1 MAESTECPTLTSP
14 KYSPKSWPTPNV
26 FNGKPDT
33 ERIGEFEQCFREL
46 IHGFEMCQIKC
57 GLILAY
63 FFLDAETR
71 NPPNI
76 LKILD
81 NILPDI
87 IGKLIELVTSVE
99 EAYQNQDLSSI
110 DMRYDCLIRI
120 EIIKLANNVLQ
131 KTFSTMAKKNNDSR
145 VAYYL
150 GSEKVQSLLIR
161 QHQMFRLLQLKDL
174 ECPTNMDVFKVLE
187 YSSRNSRWLLESFL
201 RAEDFKYLRKVK
213 LVDYDT
219 MKLKDERVAKIK
231 MVKERRRLETDVI
244 RFIGEIYQ
252 IVVQQLD
259 QLLEVS
265 GEYIFKDQVRAS

>member
-1 MAESTECPTLTSP
+1 
-14 KYSPKSWPTPNV
+14 
-26 FNGKPDT
+26 
-33 ERIGEFEQCFREL
+33 
-46 IHGFEMCQIKC
+46 MCQIKC

-71 NPPNI
+71 NPANI
-76 LKILD
+76 LKIVD

-110 DMRYDCLIRI
+110 DMRYDCLNRI

-131 KTFSTMAKKNNDSR
+131 KTFSMMTKKSNDSR

-161 QHQMFRLLQLKDL
+161 QYQMFRLLQLKDL

-187 YSSRNSRWLLESFL
+187 YSSRNSRWLLESFV

-213 LVDYDT
+213 LVDYDS

-231 MVKERRRLETDVI
+231 MVKERRQLESDDI

-259 QLLEVS
+259 QLLEIS